1 METAKEYQIS
11 SSVNDRFLEVVVTG
25 NAIDSEFEKMMNEV
39 DSILKANR
47 AKKAI
52 FDIRAIGGRLPH
64 TELNRFVRNHP
75 SIIYE
80 IPSAIVDIPK
90 NDHYKIA
97 SKYAGLSWEWFT
109 DIDTARDWLMS
120 K

>member
-64 TELNRFVRNHP
+64 TELYRFVRNHP

-90 NDHYKIA
+90 TITIRLHQNMLVCHGN
-97 SKYAGLSWEWFT
+97 GLPISILLE
-109 DIDTARDWLMS
+109 IGS
-120 K
+120 

>member
-52 FDIRAIGGRLPH
+52 SIVLSEIILP
-64 TELNRFVRNHP
+64 LFMRFHP
-75 SIIYE
+75 Q
-80 IPSAIVDIPK
+80 
-90 NDHYKIA
+90 
-97 SKYAGLSWEWFT
+97 
-109 DIDTARDWLMS
+109 
-120 K
+120 